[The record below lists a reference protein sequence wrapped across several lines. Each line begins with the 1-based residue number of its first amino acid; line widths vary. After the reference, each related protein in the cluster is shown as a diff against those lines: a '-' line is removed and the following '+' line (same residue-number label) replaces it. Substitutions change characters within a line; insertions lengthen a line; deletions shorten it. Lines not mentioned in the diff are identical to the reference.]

1 MGTERERP
9 IEPGDVVQVV
19 GSMEVDGNKL
29 VGTIIDTWLEEE
41 HIESVWWNIMLSTGN
56 IIQWPA
62 GQLKVLSPNPTVK
75 KGNE

>member
-1 MGTERERP
+1 MGTERARP

-62 GQLKVLSPNPTVK
+62 GQLKVLSQFQENT
-75 KGNE
+75 